1 MLNSLLYSTP
11 IDLNAA
17 DPIMKKALS
26 LSFMALTLTGCF
38 AATARVAVLQN
49 PETKQTVECKITPV
63 GGMNW
68 TAQVDNCIAAY
79 QKAGYVVV
87 ADTGK
92 Q

>member
-1 MLNSLLYSTP
+1 MRTTLTIAFVS
-11 IDLNAA
+11 
-17 DPIMKKALS
+17 
-26 LSFMALTLTGCF
+26 LTLTGCF

-49 PETKQTVECKITPV
+49 PETKQTVECKITSA

-68 TAQVDNCIAAY
+68 TAQVENCIAAY